1 MVSWQKSIE
10 WQKQEESVRFSDKTI
25 RFSSSDWLSQ
35 QTNLKNR
42 PSELPMERVKAADEE
57 KDVEG
62 EAEDDNQWF
71 KQYESYL
78 FICIFFNFYDKE
90 KSC

>member
-1 MVSWQKSIE
+1 M
-10 WQKQEESVRFSDKTI
+10 D
-25 RFSSSDWLSQ
+25 
-35 QTNLKNR
+35 
-42 PSELPMERVKAADEE
+42 RVKAADEE

-71 KQYESYL
+71 KQYESDL